1 MNIRIKRIAKKNDYT
16 IGKMYIDGEYYCDT
30 LEDKDRGLKQTDL
43 DDSINTMLP
52 WLIAMFFVVITD
64 LAFGV
69 RKSLKLGIQRQCING
84 HKGNVRQTCRI
95 LGMGAHGQ
103 LHRGCLQ
110 ALAINSYVGVS
121 LGMRHRG
128 RQHHQQYAKALRHR
142 TLPTS
147 HHQGSFASRAVGID
161 EHMAEE
167 IVNGS
172 MPKQEVKDSIKEAE
186 KERWER
192 RSTHYYGSKKQT
204 TEKK

>member
-1 MNIRIKRIAKKNDYT
+1 MRIPSSIVHLVCGVTTPISIAF
-16 IGKMYIDGEYYCDT
+16 
-30 LEDKDRGLKQTDL
+30 L

-69 RKSLKLGIQRQCING
+69 RKSLKLGIHVSASMAIRETFGKLVVYSAWVLMVSCIEVASKHSLSIAMWACLLVCAIEGGSIVSNMLKPYG
-84 HKGNVRQTCRI
+84 I
-95 LGMGAHGQ
+95 ELS
-103 LHRGCLQ
+103 LQ
-110 ALAINSYVGVS
+110 AII
-121 LGMRHRG
+121 
-128 RQHHQQYAKALRHR
+128 KA
-142 TLPTS
+142 
-147 HHQGSFASRAVGID
+147 FASRAVGID

-192 RSTHYYGSKKQT
+192 RSTHHYGGKKQT